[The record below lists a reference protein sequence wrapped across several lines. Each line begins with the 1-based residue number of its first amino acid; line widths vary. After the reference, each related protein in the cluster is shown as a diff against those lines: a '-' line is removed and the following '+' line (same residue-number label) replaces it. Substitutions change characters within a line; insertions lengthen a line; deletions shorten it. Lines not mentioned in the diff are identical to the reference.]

1 MALLS
6 LEKRKE
12 YFKYCGLGVYNEA
25 NILKM
30 QKKYLMREEDWD
42 GIYGKDTDSLL
53 RHLRNCK
60 KYASK
65 NFTPQEFRCGC
76 NGRYCCGYPT
86 RMKAKELA
94 HIQTIR
100 THYGKPMVITSGLRC
115 DRYNAEVGGVPDSR
129 HKAGYAVDFY
139 IAGLTDN
146 LAGRK
151 KVIKYARKLKN
162 HHYSYGDGVYAYST
176 GPIRSKSAPSMG
188 NAVHTDTK

>member
-12 YFKYCGLGVYNEA
+12 YFEYCGLGKYCKS

-30 QKKYLMREEDWD
+30 QKKYLLRKSDWD
-42 GIYGKDTDSLL
+42 GIYGKDSDALL

-76 NGRYCCGYPT
+76 GGRYCCGYPT
-86 RMKAKELA
+86 RMKAKELK

-100 THYGKPMVITSGLRC
+100 THFGKPMIITSGLRC
-115 DRYNAEVGGVPDSR
+115 DRYNAEVGGIPDSL
-129 HKAGYAVDFY
+129 HKSGYAVDFVFK
-139 IAGLTDN
+139 GLTDS
-146 LAGRK
+146 LSGRK
-151 KVIKYARKLKN
+151 KVIKYAMKLKN
-162 HHYSYGDGVYAYST
+162 HHYSYCNGYKTSGNKIVSA
-176 GPIRSKSAPSMG
+176 SAPSMG

>member
-12 YFKYCGLGVYNEA
+12 YFEYLGLGKYNKS

-30 QKKYLMREEDWD
+30 QKKYLLRPSDWD

-65 NFTPQEFRCGC
+65 NFKPEEFRCGC
-76 NGRYCCGYPT
+76 NGRFCCGYPT

-94 HIQTIR
+94 HIQAIR
-100 THYGKPMVITSGLRC
+100 THFGKPMIITSGLRC
-115 DRYNAEVGGVPDSR
+115 ERYNSEVGGIQDSR
-129 HKAGYAVDFY
+129 HKTGYAVDFVVK
-139 IAGLTDN
+139 GLTDT

-151 KVIKYARKLKN
+151 KVIKYAMKLKN
-162 HHYSYGDGVYAYST
+162 HHYSYGNGCKTSDNKIVTIYAPT
-176 GPIRSKSAPSMG
+176 MG